1 MNTDFW
7 KGKKVFLTGHTGF
20 KGSWLSLWLNRL
32 DAKVTGYAL
41 SAPTRPSMFE
51 LVHINENVVSI
62 IADIN
67 NYEKL
72 LSCIKESRPE
82 IVIHMA
88 AQSLVRISYQEPVRT
103 YQTNVMGTVNLFE
116 AVRQIGTVKVLLNI
130 TSDKCYANQER
141 SQPYGEKEAL
151 GGRDPY
157 SSSKACS
164 ELVTAAYRDS
174 FFPLDDYHRDGVAV
188 ASARA
193 GNVIGGGDWAKDR
206 LIPDCIRAWLNQ
218 EVVKVRYPD
227 SVRPWQ
233 HVLEPLS
240 GYLLLVEKLYE
251 GGPQFSG
258 PWNFGPDANDAKN
271 VRDLIT
277 ILAELWEEDTM
288 WEVDKAY
295 HPHEA
300 GLLKLDCTKA
310 STELK
315 WQPRWN
321 LDTAL
326 RKTIDWYLTYRDE
339 PERLKNKT
347 IEQLNEYM
355 KALTC

>member
-7 KGKKVFLTGHTGF
+7 KSKKVFLTGHTGF
-20 KGSWLSLWLNRL
+20 KGSWLSLWLNQL

-41 SAPTRPSMFE
+41 AAPTTPSMFE
-51 LVHINENVVSI
+51 LVGVSDKMVSI

-67 NYEKL
+67 DYEKL
-72 LSCIKESRPE
+72 LDCIKQSCPQ

-88 AQSLVRISYQEPVRT
+88 AQSLVRISYEEPVST

-116 AVRQIGTVKVLLNI
+116 AVRQIDTVKVLLNI

-141 SQPYGEKEAL
+141 SQPYCENEAL
-151 GGRDPY
+151 GGHDPY

-164 ELVTAAYRDS
+164 ELVTDAYRDS
-174 FFPLDDYHRDGVAV
+174 FFPLADYHRHGVAV

-218 EVVKVRYPD
+218 EEVKIRYPD

-233 HVLEPLS
+233 HVLDPLS
-240 GYLLLVEKLYE
+240 GYLLLAEKLYE
-251 GGPQFSG
+251 NGPKYAG
-258 PWNFGPDANDAKN
+258 PWNFGPSAEDARSVRDIITTLVGLWKEDAK
-271 VRDLIT
+271 
-277 ILAELWEEDTM
+277 
-288 WEVDKAY
+288 WEVDKMH

-300 GLLKLDCTKA
+300 GLLKLDCSKA
-310 STELK
+310 CEELK
-315 WQPRWN
+315 WRPLWN

-326 RKTIDWYLTYRDE
+326 EKTIDWYFAYKNNPGQLR
-339 PERLKNKT
+339 NKT